1 MRPTLLASVVL
12 PLLVA
17 TAAHAG
23 EPDEAS
29 CAKAVRWLVKQQH
42 DTGGFSEIPGEP
54 EKGELGITCMVLRA
68 LADLPAPLRAEA
80 KPALDRG
87 TAFVLRHQA
96 ADGSF
101 TQGRSGMPTYRTSMA
116 ILALTAIDRAAH
128 AEVIA
133 RAAAWLKGGQADDAE
148 GISPADVRHGGF
160 SYGPAGAAGGR
171 GGRGGGADLS
181 NTHLALAALKEAGV
195 PKDDP
200 VYARVLVFLGR
211 CQNSSELNDGAGVV
225 PADDGGFLYDP
236 VPGSPEEKAQP
247 RPSYAGM
254 TYAGLL
260 SLVLCDLPA
269 DDPRIQAARGWIAS
283 HYSLDENSGVGA
295 RKATNQAGLYYYYYT
310 FAKCLAAVG
319 APTVTTDQGERRWA
333 RDLFDALAARQRED
347 GSFVNSD
354 SMWWETNPV
363 LVTAYA
369 LNAMNS
375 ARPFLDAK

>member
-1 MRPTLLASVVL
+1 M
-12 PLLVA
+12 
-17 TAAHAG
+17 
-23 EPDEAS
+23 
-29 CAKAVRWLVKQQH
+29 
-42 DTGGFSEIPGEP
+42 
-54 EKGELGITCMVLRA
+54 
-68 LADLPAPLRAEA
+68 
-80 KPALDRG
+80 
-87 TAFVLRHQA
+87 
-96 ADGSF
+96 
-101 TQGRSGMPTYRTSMA
+101 
-116 ILALTAIDRAAH
+116 
-128 AEVIA
+128 
-133 RAAAWLKGGQADDAE
+133 
-148 GISPADVRHGGF
+148 
-160 SYGPAGAAGGR
+160 PAGGGGGK

-211 CQNSSELNDGAGVV
+211 CQNSSELNDGAGVA

-236 VPGSPEEKAQP
+236 VPGSPEDKARP

-310 FAKCLAAVG
+310 FAKCLAAIG
-319 APTVTTDQGERRWA
+319 APTVATDAGERRWA
-333 RDLFDALAARQRED
+333 RDLFDALAARQKED
-347 GSFVNSD
+347 GSFVNAD

-375 ARPFLDAK
+375 ARPFLDGP

>member
-1 MRPTLLASVVL
+1 MTRLCVAALALALAL
-12 PLLVA
+12 PA
-17 TAAHAG
+17 RAAEA
-23 EPDEAS
+23 DEAM
-29 CAKAVRWLVKQQH
+29 AARAVRWLVKQQH
-42 DTGGFSEIPGEP
+42 ETGGFSEIPGEP
-54 EKGELGITCMVLRA
+54 EKGELGITCLVLRA

-80 KPALDRG
+80 RPALDKG
-87 TAFVLRHQA
+87 VAFVLRHQA
-96 ADGSF
+96 ADGAF
-101 TQGRSGMPTYRTSMA
+101 VQGRSGMPTYRTSVA
-116 ILALTAIDRAAH
+116 ILALAAVDRAAH
-128 AEVIA
+128 KEAIA
-133 RAAAWLKGGQADDAE
+133 RAAEWLKGGQADDAD
-148 GISPADVRHGGF
+148 GIGPADVRHGGF
-160 SYGPAGAAGGR
+160 SYGPAGGGGGK

-211 CQNSSELNDGAGVV
+211 CQNSSELNDGAGVA

-310 FAKCLAAVG
+310 FSKCLAAIG
-319 APTVTTDQGERRWA
+319 APTVATDAGERRWA
-333 RDLFDALAARQRED
+333 RDLFDALAARQKED
-347 GSFVNSD
+347 GSFVNQD

-375 ARPFLDAK
+375 ARPFLDRP